1 MKITELLTKH
11 TIKLNIE
18 SKEKENVI
26 DEMVT
31 VLDKAGKLNDRQ
43 AYKEAILNRESQSS
57 TGIGEGIAIPHA
69 KTASV
74 INPAIAFGRSKDGVD
89 YESLDGQP
97 AHLVFMIAATEGANN
112 THLEALS
119 RLSTLLM
126 REEIR
131 KQLLE
136 AESEDAIIDIIN
148 QHDKDDD
155 EEEEEEEAAP
165 APAGKGKILAVTA
178 CPTGI
183 AHTFMA
189 ADALKEKAK
198 ELGVEIKVE
207 TNGSSGIKHK
217 LTAQEIEDAPAIIVA
232 ADKQVEMERFKGKR
246 VLQVPVTAGIRRP
259 QELIEKAMNQDA
271 PIYQGSGGGSAASN
285 DDEEAKGKSGS
296 GIGNTFY
303 KHLMSG
309 VSNMLPF
316 VVGGGILVA
325 ISFFWGIHSADPND
339 PSYNTFAAALNFIGG
354 DNALKLIVAV
364 LAGFIAMSIAD
375 RPGFAPGMV
384 GGFMATQANAGF
396 LGGLIAGF
404 LAGYVVI
411 LLKKVFTFIPQ
422 SLDGLK
428 PVLIYPLFGIFI
440 TGVLMQFVVNTPV
453 AAFMNFLTNWL
464 ESLGTGNLVLMGIIL
479 GGMMA
484 IDMGGPL
491 NKAAFTF
498 GIAMIDAGNYAPHAA
513 IMAGGMVPPLGIALA
528 TTIFRNKFTQRDREA
543 GITCYFMGAA
553 FVTEG
558 AIPFAAADPL
568 RVIPAAVVGAAVAGG
583 LTEFFRVTLPAPH
596 GGVFVAF
603 ITNHPML
610 YLLSIVIG
618 AVVMAIILGI
628 VKKTCYRKIRKKASL
643 VRKDAFSYPAGRE
656 RG

>member
-1 MKITELLTKH
+1 MKITELLTRD
-11 TIKLNIE
+11 TIHLNIE

-31 VLDKAGKLNDRQ
+31 VLDKAGRLNDRE
-43 AYKEAILNRESQSS
+43 AYKAAILNRESQSS

-155 EEEEEEEAAP
+155 EEEEEQEEQAAP
-165 APAGKGKILAVTA
+165 SGKGKILAVTA

-198 ELGVEIKVE
+198 ELGVDIKVE

-232 ADKQVEMERFKGKR
+232 ADKQVEMERFKGKH

-259 QELIEKAMNQDA
+259 QELIEKAVNQDA
-271 PIYQGSGGGSAASN
+271 PIYEGSGGGSSASN
-285 DDEEAKGKSGS
+285 EDGPKEKSGTS
-296 GIGNTFY
+296 IGSTFY

-325 ISFFWGIHSADPND
+325 ISFFWGIHSADPKD
-339 PSYNTFAAALNFIGG
+339 PTYNTFAAALNFIGDG
-354 DNALKLIVAV
+354 NALKLIVAV

-411 LLKKVFTFIPQ
+411 LLKKLFVFIPQ
-422 SLDGLK
+422 TLDGLK
-428 PVLIYPLFGIFI
+428 PVLIYPLLGIFI
-440 TGVLMQFVVNTPV
+440 TGVLMQFVINTPV

-513 IMAGGMVPPLGIALA
+513 IMAGGMAPPLGIALA
-528 TTIFRNKFTQRDREA
+528 TTFFKHKFSKRDREA

-568 RVIPAAVVGAAVAGG
+568 RVIPAAVVGSAVAGG

-596 GGVFVAF
+596 GGIFVAF
-603 ITNHPML
+603 ITNHPLL
-610 YLLSIVIG
+610 YLMSIVIG
-618 AVVMAIILGI
+618 AIVTAVILGI
-628 VKKTCYRKIRKKASL
+628 VKKPVVEK
-643 VRKDAFSYPAGRE
+643 
-656 RG
+656 

>member
-11 TIKLNIE
+11 TIKLQLDSQQKEAVIE
-18 SKEKENVI
+18 EL
-26 DEMVT
+26 VT
-31 VLDKAGKLNDRQ
+31 VLDTAGKLNDKEG
-43 AYKEAILNRESQSS
+43 YKEAVINREKQSS

-74 INPAIAFGRSKDGVD
+74 KEPAIAFGRSTAGVD
-89 YESLDGQP
+89 YESLDAQP
-97 AHLVFMIAATEGANN
+97 SHLVFMIAATEGANN

-136 AESEDAIIDIIN
+136 AATEDEIIEIIN
-148 QHDKDDD
+148 THDQDD
-155 EEEEEEEAAP
+155 EEEEEVQEEPVAEGKP
-165 APAGKGKILAVTA
+165 AKILAVTA

-198 ELGVEIKVE
+198 EMGVDIKVE
-207 TNGSSGIKHK
+207 TNGSGGIKHA
-217 LTAQEIEDAPAIIVA
+217 LTAKEIEEAPAIIVA
-232 ADKQVEMERFKGKR
+232 ADKQVEMERFKGKH
-246 VLQVPVTAGIRRP
+246 VIEVPVTAGIRRP
-259 QELIEKAMNQDA
+259 QELIEKAINQDA
-271 PIYQGSGGGSAASN
+271 PIYKGSGGSSSK
-285 DDEEAKGKSGS
+285 DETESSGKGRSG
-296 GIGNTFY
+296 FY

-325 ISFFWGIHSADPND
+325 ISFFWGINSADPKD
-339 PSYNTFAAALNFIGG
+339 PSFNSFAAVLKGIGG
-354 DNALKLIVAV
+354 DNALALIVAV

-384 GGFMATQANAGF
+384 GGFMASAAGAGF

-404 LAGYVVI
+404 LAGYIVV
-411 LLKKVFTFIPQ
+411 LLKKVFTFVPQ
-422 SLDGLK
+422 TLDGIK
-428 PVLIYPLFGIFI
+428 PVLLYPLFGIFF
-440 TGVLMQFVVNTPV
+440 TGIIMHYIVNTPV
-453 AAFMNFLTNWL
+453 KMVMDGLTHWL

-479 GGMMA
+479 AGMMA
-484 IDMGGPL
+484 IDMGGPI
-491 NKAAFTF
+491 NKAAYTF
-498 GIAMIDAGNYAPHAA
+498 GLAMIAAGNYAPHAA

-528 TTIFRNKFTQRDREA
+528 TTIFRNKFSKRDREA

-553 FVTEG
+553 FITEG

-568 RVIPAAVVGAAVAGG
+568 RVIPSAVIGAAVAGG

-596 GGVFVAF
+596 GGLFVFWV
-603 ITNHPML
+603 TNHPVL
-610 YLLSIVIG
+610 YIISILIG
-618 AVVMAIILGI
+618 AIVTAILLGI
-628 VKKTCYRKIRKKASL
+628 LKKPVQQEA
-643 VRKDAFSYPAGRE
+643 
-656 RG
+656 

>member
-155 EEEEEEEAAP
+155 EEEEEAAP

-259 QELIEKAMNQDA
+259 QELIEKAKNQDA
-271 PIYQGSGGGSAASN
+271 PVYQGSGGGSSASN
-285 DDEEAKGKSGS
+285 DEDEARGKSGGS
-296 GIGNTFY
+296 IGSMFY

-325 ISFFWGIHSADPND
+325 ISFFWGINSSNPDDPT
-339 PSYNTFAAALNFIGG
+339 YNTFAAALKFIGG
-354 DNALKLIVAV
+354 DNALGLIVAV

-375 RPGFAPGMV
+375 RPGFAPGMI

-404 LAGYVVI
+404 LAGYIVV
-411 LLKKVFTFIPQ
+411 LLKKAFVFIPQ

-428 PVLIYPLFGIFI
+428 PVLIYPLFGIFL
-440 TGVLMQFVVNTPV
+440 TGIIMRFVVNTPV
-453 AAFMNFLTNWL
+453 AAFMDFLTNWL

-568 RVIPAAVVGAAVAGG
+568 RVIPAAVAGAAVAGG

-603 ITNHPML
+603 ITNHPLL

-628 VKKTCYRKIRKKASL
+628 LKKPVTEK
-643 VRKDAFSYPAGRE
+643 
-656 RG
+656 

>member
-148 QHDKDDD
+148 QYDKDDD
-155 EEEEEEEAAP
+155 EEEEEETAP

-259 QELIEKAMNQDA
+259 QELIEKAVNQDA
-271 PIYQGSGGGSAASN
+271 PIYQGSGGGSSAQS
-285 DDEEAKGKSGS
+285 DENEPKAKSG
-296 GIGNTFY
+296 GIGNAFY

-325 ISFFWGIHSADPND
+325 ISFFWGIHSSDPND

-411 LLKKVFTFIPQ
+411 LLKKVFVFIPQ

-440 TGVLMQFVVNTPV
+440 TGVLMQFVINTPV
-453 AAFMNFLTNWL
+453 AAFMNFLTDWL
-464 ESLGTGNLVLMGIIL
+464 QSLGTGNLVLMGIIL

-528 TTIFRNKFTQRDREA
+528 TTIFRNKFSQRDREA

-596 GGVFVAF
+596 GGIFVAF
-603 ITNHPML
+603 ITNHPLL

-618 AVVMAIILGI
+618 AVIMAMILGI
-628 VKKTCYRKIRKKASL
+628 VKKPVTEK
-643 VRKDAFSYPAGRE
+643 
-656 RG
+656 

>member
-155 EEEEEEEAAP
+155 EEEEAAP

-628 VKKTCYRKIRKKASL
+628 VKKPVTEK
-643 VRKDAFSYPAGRE
+643 
-656 RG
+656 

>member
-155 EEEEEEEAAP
+155 EEEEEEAAP

-309 VSNMLPF
+309 VSNMLPS

-628 VKKTCYRKIRKKASL
+628 VKKPVTEK
-643 VRKDAFSYPAGRE
+643 
-656 RG
+656 

>member
-198 ELGVEIKVE
+198 ELGVDIKVE

-271 PIYQGSGGGSAASN
+271 PIYQGNGGGSSASNDEDGTSGKSGGGI
-285 DDEEAKGKSGS
+285 GS
-296 GIGNTFY
+296 VFY

-325 ISFFWGIHSADPND
+325 ISFFWGINSSNPDDPT
-339 PSYNTFAAALNFIGG
+339 YNTFAAALKFIGG
-354 DNALKLIVAV
+354 DNALGLIVAV

-404 LAGYVVI
+404 LAGYIVV
-411 LLKKVFTFIPQ
+411 LLKKAFVFIPQ

-428 PVLIYPLFGIFI
+428 PVLIYPLLGIFL
-440 TGVLMQFVVNTPV
+440 TGIIMRFVVNTPV
-453 AAFMNFLTNWL
+453 AAFMDFLTNWL

-528 TTIFRNKFTQRDREA
+528 TTIFRNKFSRRDREA

-603 ITNHPML
+603 ITNHPLL

-628 VKKTCYRKIRKKASL
+628 VKKPVTEK
-643 VRKDAFSYPAGRE
+643 
-656 RG
+656 

>member
-136 AESEDAIIDIIN
+136 AESEDAIIAIIN

-155 EEEEEEEAAP
+155 DEEEEEEAAP

-198 ELGVEIKVE
+198 ELGVDIKVE

-271 PIYQGSGGGSAASN
+271 PIYQGSGGASSASN
-285 DDEEAKGKSGS
+285 DEDEARGKSGNS
-296 GIGNTFY
+296 IGSTFY

-325 ISFFWGIHSADPND
+325 ISFFWGINSSNPDDPT
-339 PSYNTFAAALNFIGG
+339 YNTFAAALKFIGG
-354 DNALKLIVAV
+354 DNALGLIVAV

-404 LAGYVVI
+404 LAGYIVV
-411 LLKKVFTFIPQ
+411 LLKKAFVFIPQ

-428 PVLIYPLFGIFI
+428 PVLIYPLLGIFL
-440 TGVLMQFVVNTPV
+440 TGIIMRFVVNTPV
-453 AAFMNFLTNWL
+453 AAFMDFLTNWL

-528 TTIFRNKFTQRDREA
+528 TTIFRNKFSQRDREA

-603 ITNHPML
+603 ITNHPLL

-628 VKKTCYRKIRKKASL
+628 LKKPVTEK
-643 VRKDAFSYPAGRE
+643 
-656 RG
+656 

>member
-31 VLDKAGKLNDRQ
+31 VLDQAGKLNDRA

-74 INPAIAFGRSKDGVD
+74 INPAIAFGRSKEGVD
-89 YESLDGQP
+89 YESLDAQP
-97 AHLVFMIAATEGANN
+97 AHLIFMIAATEGANN

-136 AESEDAIIDIIN
+136 AETEDAIIDIIN
-148 QHDKDDD
+148 AHDKDDD
-155 EEEEEEEAAP
+155 EEEEENEPQAP
-165 APAGKGKILAVTA
+165 SSKGKILAVTA

-198 ELGVEIKVE
+198 ELGVDIKVE
-207 TNGSSGIKHK
+207 TNGSSGIKHA

-232 ADKQVEMERFKGKR
+232 ADKQVEMERFKGKH
-246 VLQVPVTAGIRRP
+246 VLEVPVTAGIRRP
-259 QELIEKAMNQDA
+259 QELIEKAVNQDA
-271 PIYQGSGGGSAASN
+271 PIYKGSGGGSSAGS
-285 DDEEAKGKSGS
+285 EEAESKGKSG

-325 ISFFWGIHSADPND
+325 ISFFWGINSSTPDDPT
-339 PSYNTFAAALNFIGG
+339 YNAFAAALKFIGG
-354 DNALKLIVAV
+354 DNALALIVAV

-375 RPGFAPGMV
+375 RPGLAPGMV
-384 GGFMATQANAGF
+384 GGFMAYQADAGF

-404 LAGYVVI
+404 LAGYIVV
-411 LLKKVFTFIPQ
+411 LLKKVFAGIPQ

-428 PVLIYPLFGIFI
+428 PVLLYPLFGIFL
-440 TGVLMQFVVNTPV
+440 TGIIMRFVINTPV
-453 AAFMNFLTNWL
+453 AAFMSFLTNWL

-528 TTIFRNKFTQRDREA
+528 TTFFKSKFSKRDREA
-543 GITCYFMGAA
+543 GVTCYFMGAA

-568 RVIPAAVVGAAVAGG
+568 RVIPASVIGAAVAGG

-603 ITNHPML
+603 ITNHPLL

-618 AVVMAIILGI
+618 AVITAVLLGI
-628 VKKTCYRKIRKKASL
+628 FKKPVT
-643 VRKDAFSYPAGRE
+643 E
-656 RG
+656 Q

>member
-11 TIKLNIE
+11 TIKLQLDSQQKEAVIE
-18 SKEKENVI
+18 EL
-26 DEMVT
+26 VT
-31 VLDKAGKLNDRQ
+31 VLDTAGKLNDKEG
-43 AYKEAILNRESQSS
+43 YKEAVINREKQSS

-74 INPAIAFGRSKDGVD
+74 KEPAIAFGRSTAGVD
-89 YESLDGQP
+89 YESLDAQP
-97 AHLVFMIAATEGANN
+97 SHLVFMIAATEGANN

-136 AESEDAIIDIIN
+136 AATEDEIIEIIN
-148 QHDKDDD
+148 THDQDD
-155 EEEEEEEAAP
+155 EEEEEVQEEPAAEGKP
-165 APAGKGKILAVTA
+165 AKILAVTA

-198 ELGVEIKVE
+198 EMGVDIKVE
-207 TNGSSGIKHK
+207 TNGSGGIKHA
-217 LTAQEIEDAPAIIVA
+217 LTAKEIEEAPAIIVA
-232 ADKQVEMERFKGKR
+232 ADKQVEMERFKGKH
-246 VLQVPVTAGIRRP
+246 VIEVPVTAGIRRP
-259 QELIEKAMNQDA
+259 QELIEKAINQDA
-271 PIYQGSGGGSAASN
+271 PIYKGSGGNSSK
-285 DDEEAKGKSGS
+285 EENESSGKGRSG
-296 GIGNTFY
+296 FY

-325 ISFFWGIHSADPND
+325 ISFFWGINSADPKD
-339 PSYNTFAAALNFIGG
+339 PSFNSFAAVLKGIGG
-354 DNALKLIVAV
+354 DNALALIVAV

-384 GGFMATQANAGF
+384 GGFMASAAGAGF

-404 LAGYVVI
+404 LAGYIVV
-411 LLKKVFTFIPQ
+411 LLKKVFTFVPQ
-422 SLDGLK
+422 TLDGIK
-428 PVLIYPLFGIFI
+428 PVLLYPLFGIFF
-440 TGVLMQFVVNTPV
+440 TGIIMHYIVNTPV
-453 AAFMNFLTNWL
+453 KMVMDGLTHWL

-479 GGMMA
+479 AGMMA
-484 IDMGGPL
+484 IDMGGPI
-491 NKAAFTF
+491 NKAAYTF
-498 GIAMIDAGNYAPHAA
+498 GLAMIAAGNYAPHAA

-528 TTIFRNKFTQRDREA
+528 TTIFRNKFSKRDREA

-553 FVTEG
+553 FITEG

-568 RVIPAAVVGAAVAGG
+568 RVIPSAVIGAAVAGG

-596 GGVFVAF
+596 GGLFVFWV
-603 ITNHPML
+603 TNHPVL
-610 YLLSIVIG
+610 YIISILIG
-618 AVVMAIILGI
+618 AVVTAILLGI
-628 VKKTCYRKIRKKASL
+628 LKKP
-643 VRKDAFSYPAGRE
+643 VRQEA
-656 RG
+656 

>member
-148 QHDKDDD
+148 QYDKDDD
-155 EEEEEEEAAP
+155 EEEEEETAP

-259 QELIEKAMNQDA
+259 QELIEKAVNQDA
-271 PIYQGSGGGSAASN
+271 PIYQGSGSGSSAQS
-285 DDEEAKGKSGS
+285 DENEPKAKSG
-296 GIGNTFY
+296 GIGNAFY

-325 ISFFWGIHSADPND
+325 ISFFWGIHSSDPND

-411 LLKKVFTFIPQ
+411 LLKKVFVFIPQ

-440 TGVLMQFVVNTPV
+440 TGVLMQFVINTPV
-453 AAFMNFLTNWL
+453 AAFMNFLTDWL
-464 ESLGTGNLVLMGIIL
+464 QSLGTGNLVLMGIIL

-528 TTIFRNKFTQRDREA
+528 TTIFRNKFSQRDREA

-596 GGVFVAF
+596 GGIFVAF
-603 ITNHPML
+603 ITNHPLL

-628 VKKTCYRKIRKKASL
+628 VKKPVTEK
-643 VRKDAFSYPAGRE
+643 
-656 RG
+656 

>member
-422 SLDGLK
+422 SLGGLK

-628 VKKTCYRKIRKKASL
+628 VKKPVTEK
-643 VRKDAFSYPAGRE
+643 
-656 RG
+656 

>member
-155 EEEEEEEAAP
+155 EEEEEEAAP

-259 QELIEKAMNQDA
+259 QELIEKAKNQDA
-271 PIYQGSGGGSAASN
+271 PVYQGSGGGSSASN
-285 DDEEAKGKSGS
+285 DEDEARGKSGGS
-296 GIGNTFY
+296 IGSMFY

-325 ISFFWGIHSADPND
+325 ISFFWGINSSNPDDPT
-339 PSYNTFAAALNFIGG
+339 YNTFAAALKFIGG
-354 DNALKLIVAV
+354 DNALGLIVAV

-375 RPGFAPGMV
+375 RPGFAPGMI

-404 LAGYVVI
+404 LAGYIVV
-411 LLKKVFTFIPQ
+411 LLKKAFVFIPQ

-428 PVLIYPLFGIFI
+428 PVLIYPLFGIFL
-440 TGVLMQFVVNTPV
+440 TGIIMRFVVNTPV
-453 AAFMNFLTNWL
+453 AAFMDFLTNWL

-568 RVIPAAVVGAAVAGG
+568 RVIPAAVAGAAVAGG

-603 ITNHPML
+603 ITNHPLL

-628 VKKTCYRKIRKKASL
+628 LKKPVTEK
-643 VRKDAFSYPAGRE
+643 
-656 RG
+656 

>member
-11 TIKLNIE
+11 TIKLQLDSQQKEAVIE
-18 SKEKENVI
+18 EL
-26 DEMVT
+26 VT
-31 VLDKAGKLNDRQ
+31 VLDTAGKLNDKEG
-43 AYKEAILNRESQSS
+43 YKAAVVNREKQSS

-74 INPAIAFGRSKDGVD
+74 KEPAIAFGRSTAGVD

-97 AHLVFMIAATEGANN
+97 SHLVFMIAATEGANN

-131 KQLLE
+131 KQLL
-136 AESEDAIIDIIN
+136 AASTEDEIIEIIN
-148 QHDKDDD
+148 THDKDDD
-155 EEEEEEEAAP
+155 EEEEVKEEPVAP
-165 APAGKGKILAVTA
+165 GKPAKILAVTA

-198 ELGVEIKVE
+198 EMGVDIKVE
-207 TNGSSGIKHK
+207 TNGSSGIKHA
-217 LTAQEIEDAPAIIVA
+217 LTAKEIEEAPAIIVA
-232 ADKQVEMERFKGKR
+232 ADKQVEMERFKGKH
-246 VLQVPVTAGIRRP
+246 VIEVPVTAGIRRP
-259 QELIEKAMNQDA
+259 QELIEKAINQDA
-271 PIYQGSGGGSAASN
+271 PIYNGSGGSSSK
-285 DDEEAKGKSGS
+285 DENESSGKGRSG
-296 GIGNTFY
+296 FY

-325 ISFFWGIHSADPND
+325 ISFFWGINSADPKD
-339 PSYNTFAAALNFIGG
+339 PSFNSFAAVLKGIGG
-354 DNALKLIVAV
+354 DNALALIVAV

-384 GGFMATQANAGF
+384 GGFMASAAGAGF

-404 LAGYVVI
+404 LAGYIVV
-411 LLKKVFTFIPQ
+411 LLKKVFTFVPQ
-422 SLDGLK
+422 SLDGIK
-428 PVLIYPLFGIFI
+428 PVLLYPLFGIFF
-440 TGVLMQFVVNTPV
+440 TGIIMHYIVNTPV
-453 AAFMNFLTNWL
+453 KMVMDGLTHWL

-479 GGMMA
+479 AGMMA
-484 IDMGGPL
+484 IDMGGPI
-491 NKAAFTF
+491 NKAAYTF
-498 GIAMIDAGNYAPHAA
+498 GLAMIAAGNYAPHAA

-528 TTIFRNKFTQRDREA
+528 TTIFRNKFSKRDREA

-553 FVTEG
+553 FITEG

-568 RVIPAAVVGAAVAGG
+568 RVIPSAVIGAAVAGG

-596 GGVFVAF
+596 GGLFVFWV
-603 ITNHPML
+603 TNHPVL
-610 YLLSIVIG
+610 YIISILIG
-618 AVVMAIILGI
+618 AIVTALLLGI
-628 VKKTCYRKIRKKASL
+628 LKKP
-643 VRKDAFSYPAGRE
+643 VRQEA
-656 RG
+656 

>member
-148 QHDKDDD
+148 QYDKDDD
-155 EEEEEEEAAP
+155 EEEEEETAP

-259 QELIEKAMNQDA
+259 QELIEKAVNQDA
-271 PIYQGSGGGSAASN
+271 PIYQGSGGGSSAQS
-285 DDEEAKGKSGS
+285 DENEPKAKSG
-296 GIGNTFY
+296 GIGNAFY

-325 ISFFWGIHSADPND
+325 ISFFWGIHSSDPND

-411 LLKKVFTFIPQ
+411 LLKKVFVFIPQ

-440 TGVLMQFVVNTPV
+440 TGVLMQFVINTPV
-453 AAFMNFLTNWL
+453 AAFMNFLTDWL
-464 ESLGTGNLVLMGIIL
+464 QSLGTGNLVLMGIIL

-528 TTIFRNKFTQRDREA
+528 TTIFRNKFSQRDREA

-596 GGVFVAF
+596 GGIFVAF
-603 ITNHPML
+603 ITNHPLL
-610 YLLSIVIG
+610 YLISIVIG
-618 AVVMAIILGI
+618 AVIMAMILGI
-628 VKKTCYRKIRKKASL
+628 VKKPVTEK
-643 VRKDAFSYPAGRE
+643 
-656 RG
+656 

>member
-131 KQLLE
+131 KQLLD

-155 EEEEEEEAAP
+155 EEEEEEAAP

-271 PIYQGSGGGSAASN
+271 PIYQGSGGSSAASN
-285 DDEEAKGKSGS
+285 DDEEAKAKSGS
-296 GIGNTFY
+296 GIGNAFY

-628 VKKTCYRKIRKKASL
+628 VKKPVTEK
-643 VRKDAFSYPAGRE
+643 
-656 RG
+656 